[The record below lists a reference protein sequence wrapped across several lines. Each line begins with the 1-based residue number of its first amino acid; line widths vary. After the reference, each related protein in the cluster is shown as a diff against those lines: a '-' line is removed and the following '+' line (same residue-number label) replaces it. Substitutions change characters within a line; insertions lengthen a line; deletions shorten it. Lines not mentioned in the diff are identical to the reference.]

1 MRLMKYKWVIV
12 PSVLITLG
20 VSSYFLFNHLVMKS
34 LYESQAYANTATYII
49 NNEKIIDIL
58 GQPENNKESL
68 SIMGGTSG
76 KNAFFKIMVRGTKNQ
91 GVVIIEWKDTPQE
104 NPVVIYAQL
113 IDNLGN
119 RHNMLPVLEK

>member
-1 MRLMKYKWVIV
+1 MRLLKYKWVIV
-12 PSVLITLG
+12 PLVLITLG
-20 VSSYFLFNHLVMKS
+20 VSSYFLFHHLVMKS
-34 LYESQAYANTATYII
+34 LYESQAYARTATYII

-68 SIMGGTSG
+68 SIIGNHSG
-76 KNAFFKIMVRGTKNQ
+76 RNASFKIMVRGAKKQ

-104 NPVVIYAQL
+104 NPVCIYAQL